1 MLLAARLCPDPLGEH
16 ERSPGSLAGIRGRIL
31 LPRGKKREGEENEK
45 GRGREGIAS
54 SLFNFWLRAN
64 WRLL

>member
-16 ERSPGSLAGIRGRIL
+16 KRSPRL
-31 LPRGKKREGEENEK
+31 LSRNPGKDPTSKGKKREGEENEK
-45 GRGREGIAS
+45 GRGGEGIAS